1 MNHAGTLFSLFLCKD
16 KLLND
21 MRQAKNNANLLI
33 YNNLK
38 Q

>member
-21 MRQAKNNANLLI
+21 MRQAKNKAM
-33 YNNLK
+33 
-38 Q
+38 